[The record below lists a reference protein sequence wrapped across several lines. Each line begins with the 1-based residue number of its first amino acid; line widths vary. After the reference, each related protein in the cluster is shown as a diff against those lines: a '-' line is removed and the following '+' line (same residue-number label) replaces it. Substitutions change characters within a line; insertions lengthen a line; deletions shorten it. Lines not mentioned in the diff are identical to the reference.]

1 MATKSIIEID
11 LLDEKFQA
19 FNEQMLKL
27 QSILEAMPGQ
37 WKNIAKEIKEAEK
50 AEAKAASQEDKD
62 HKAKSKRQKDFNKEA
77 EKAASKEDKN
87 NKAESKRGKDFN
99 KVLGDRHVGLVNV
112 AKITTRIA
120 KDMADTA
127 VSAAKWLTFGAIAS
141 GFGLGALAAAVSSD
155 RRAAQGLGITTG
167 QYRSAKIYGERYF
180 DVDSLLGNL
189 ADIQSDIRKQPIL
202 ARIGVKESKGK
213 NAAELLPEV
222 ATQLRGIY
230 QKYHG
235 QQAIIEATGATQLA
249 QFEVIRR
256 LGNLTEEEFKL
267 FIRNLHSGNDAF
279 KTPDELDRAWQT
291 FKQNLEVAG
300 KSIELTLITG
310 LNDLTGPLGDLA
322 KAIGVAIGAFLKN
335 PHIKEWLTSFG
346 EGIKS
351 FAVYL
356 SGDDFKKTLDDFLN
370 AVADVAEAVGDAAKW
385 IAGITGYKT
394 TRQKKAEENFNNFA
408 QALENPGPR
417 YDSGKVVKEPELE
430 AYFKRMEIANKLPE
444 GILSQ
449 LYTVESDRGK
459 HLLSPAG
466 AEGPFGL
473 MPETSKALRVTNPY
487 NIKSATEGAVK
498 LLIENLTRFNGDVE
512 KALAAWNW
520 NPHDLDLFLSGGSN
534 WTDKTGR
541 VHDVSKIPDETV
553 NFLKKM
559 KKGTF
564 NYKDHPLSHGFVMP
578 ENLKAYDMFNLQPPA
593 DFDFM
598 NAYESPKMDMQEL
611 SRYSGNAN
619 GANQTK
625 NVLDKSNTPS
635 FMQTPNVN
643 VSTTLDFKVNVATGA
658 DIITQIKAMNPVIG
672 YA

>member
-50 AEAKAASQEDKD
+50 AEAKAASKEDKN

-127 VSAAKWLTFGAIAS
+127 ISAAKWLTLGAIGS
-141 GFGLGALAAAVSSD
+141 GFGLGALAEAVSSD

-167 QYRSAKIYGERYF
+167 QYRSAQIYGERYF
-180 DVDSLLGNL
+180 DANSLLGNL

-249 QFEVIRR
+249 QFEDIRR

-267 FIRNLHSGNDAF
+267 FIDNLHRGNDAF
-279 KTPDELDRAWQT
+279 KTLDELDQAWQT
-291 FKQNLEVAG
+291 FKQNLQVAG

-310 LNDLTGPLGDLA
+310 LNGLIGPLGDLA
-322 KAIGVAIGAFLKN
+322 KAIGVAIEAFLKN
-335 PHIKEWLTSFG
+335 PHLKEWIASFG

-351 FAVYL
+351 FADYL
-356 SGDDFKKTLDDFLN
+356 SGDDFKNTLDAFLN

-394 TRQKKAEENFNNFA
+394 KRQKAEEQRFNDFA

-430 AYFKRMEIANKLPE
+430 AYFKRMEIANGLPE

-449 LYTVESDRGK
+449 LYTVESGRGK
-459 HLLSPAG
+459 HQLSPKG

-473 MPETSKALRVTNPY
+473 MPGTSKALGVNPY
-487 NIKSATEGAVK
+487 NMDSATKGAVK
-498 LLIENLTRFNGDVE
+498 LLKENLTRFNGDVE
-512 KALAAWNW
+512 EALAAWNW
-520 NPHDLDLFLSGGSN
+520 NPHDLELFLSGAPN
-534 WTDKTGR
+534 YTDKSGR
-541 VHDVSKIPDETV
+541 VHDVSKMPDETV

-564 NYKDHPLSHGFVMP
+564 NYKDHPLSHDFVMP
-578 ENLKAYDMFNLQPPA
+578 ENFKDYDMFNLQPPA

-598 NAYESPKMDMQEL
+598 NAYESPQMDMQEL
-611 SRYSGNAN
+611 SRYSGDAN

-625 NVLDKSNTPS
+625 NVLDKSNMPS

>member
-167 QYRSAKIYGERYF
+167 QYRSAQIYGERYF
-180 DVDSLLGNL
+180 DVNSLLGNL

-249 QFEVIRR
+249 QFEDIRR
-256 LGNLTEEEFKL
+256 LGNLTEEEFKK
-267 FIRNLHSGNDAF
+267 FIDNLHRGNEEF
-279 KTPDELDRAWQT
+279 KTQDELDRAWQT

-322 KAIGVAIGAFLKN
+322 IAIGEAIKAFLKN
-335 PHIKEWLTSFG
+335 PHLKEWLTSFG

-351 FAVYL
+351 FAIYL

-370 AVADVAEAVGDAAKW
+370 AVADIAEAVGDAAKW

-394 TRQKKAEENFNNFA
+394 KSQKKAEEIA
-408 QALENPGPR
+408 AIHELEKTGPH
-417 YDSGKVVKEPELE
+417 YDSGEVIKEPELQ
-430 AYFKRMEIANKLPE
+430 AYFKRTEIANDLPE
-444 GILSQ
+444 GILNQ
-449 LYTVESDRGK
+449 LYNVESGHGK
-459 HLLSPAG
+459 HLLSKSG
-466 AEGPFGL
+466 AQGPFQL
-473 MPETSKALRVTNPY
+473 MPDTSKALGVTNPF
-487 NIKSATEGAVK
+487 NMKSATEGAVK
-498 LLIENLTRFNGDVE
+498 LLKENLKRFNGDVE

-520 NPHDLDLFLSGGSN
+520 NPHDLELFLSGASN
-534 WTDKTGR
+534 YTDKTGR
-541 VHDVSKIPDETV
+541 VHDVSKIPAETV
-553 NFLKKM
+553 NFLTRM
-559 KKGTF
+559 NTGTLK
-564 NYKDHPLSHGFVMP
+564 YKDHPLSRFVMP
-578 ENLKAYDMFNLQPPA
+578 ENLKEYDMFNLQPPD

>member
-77 EKAASKEDKN
+77 EKAASKEDKD

-99 KVLGDRHVGLVNV
+99 KVLADRHVGLVNV

-127 VSAAKWLTFGAIAS
+127 ISAAKWLTFGAIAS

-167 QYRSAKIYGERYF
+167 QYRSAQIYGERYF
-180 DVDSLLGNL
+180 DVNSLLGNL

-222 ATQLRGIY
+222 VTQLRGVY

-249 QFEVIRR
+249 QFEDIRR
-256 LGNLTEEEFKL
+256 LGNLTEEEFKK
-267 FIRNLHSGNDAF
+267 FIDNLHRGNEEF
-279 KTPDELDRAWQT
+279 KTQDELDRAWQT

-310 LNDLTGPLGDLA
+310 LNGLTGPLGDLA
-322 KAIGVAIGAFLKN
+322 IAIGVAIKAFLKN
-335 PHIKEWLTSFG
+335 PHLKEWIDSFG

-351 FAVYL
+351 FADYL

-394 TRQKKAEENFNNFA
+394 TRQKKAEENFNAFSK
-408 QALENPGPR
+408 ALENPGPR

-449 LYTVESDRGK
+449 LYTVESGRGK
-459 HLLSPAG
+459 YMLSPSG
-466 AEGPFGL
+466 AEGFFQFK
-473 MPETSKALRVTNPY
+473 PETSKALGVNPY
-487 NIKSATEGAVK
+487 DIKSATEGAVK

-534 WTDKTGR
+534 YTDKKGR
-541 VHDVSKIPDETV
+541 VHDVSKIPNETS
-553 NFLKKM
+553 NFLKNM
-559 KKGTF
+559 NKGKF
-564 NYKDHPLSHGFVMP
+564 KYPDHPLSHGFVMP
-578 ENLKAYDMFNLQPPA
+578 ENFKDYDMFNLQPPA

-625 NVLDKSNTPS
+625 NVLDKSNIPS

>member
-62 HKAKSKRQKDFNKEA
+62 HKAKSKRE
-77 EKAASKEDKN
+77 
-87 NKAESKRGKDFN
+87 KDFN
-99 KVLGDRHVGLVNV
+99 KVLVDRHKALGNV

-120 KDMADTA
+120 KDMANTA
-127 VSAAKWLTFGAIAS
+127 ISAAKWLTLGAIGS

-167 QYRSAKIYGERYF
+167 QYRSAQIYGERYF
-180 DVDSLLGNL
+180 DVNSLLGNL

-249 QFEVIRR
+249 PFEDIRR
-256 LGNLTEEEFKL
+256 LGNLTKEEFKL
-267 FIRNLHSGNDAF
+267 FIDNLHNGNDAF
-279 KTPDELDRAWQT
+279 KTQDELDRAWQT
-291 FKQNLEVAG
+291 FKQNLQVAG
-300 KSIELTLITG
+300 KSIEVTLITA

-322 KAIGVAIGAFLKN
+322 KAIGVAIDAFLKN
-335 PHIKEWLTSFG
+335 PLLKEWIASFG
-346 EGIKS
+346 EGIKY
-351 FAVYL
+351 FADYL
-356 SGDDFKKTLDDFLN
+356 SGDDFKKTLDGFLN

-394 TRQKKAEENFNNFA
+394 TRQKEEEQHFEKFA
-408 QALENPGPR
+408 QELEGHYPDKFDDFSKKLVGQPH
-417 YDSGKVVKEPELE
+417 DSGEVMKEPELE
-430 AYFKRMEIANKLPE
+430 AYFKRMEIANGLPE

-449 LYTVESDRGK
+449 LYTVESGRGK
-459 HLLSPAG
+459 HLLSDAG
-466 AEGPFGL
+466 AEGPFQL
-473 MPETSKALRVTNPY
+473 MPGTSKALHVTNPY
-487 NIKSATEGAVK
+487 DVKSATPGVVK
-498 LLIENLTRFNGDVE
+498 LLVENLKRFNGDVD

-520 NPHDLDLFLSGGSN
+520 NPHDLELFLSGAPN
-534 WTDKTGR
+534 YPDKSGR
-541 VHDVSKIPDETV
+541 VHDVSKIPDETR

-559 KKGTF
+559 HMGKFKF
-564 NYKDHPLSHGFVMP
+564 ENNPLSHGFVMP
-578 ENLKAYDMFNLQPPA
+578 ENFKDYDMFNLQPPA

>member
-167 QYRSAKIYGERYF
+167 QYRSAQIYGERYF
-180 DVDSLLGNL
+180 DVNSLLGNL

-249 QFEVIRR
+249 QFEDIRR
-256 LGNLTEEEFKL
+256 LGNLTEEEFKK
-267 FIRNLHSGNDAF
+267 FIDNLHRGNEEF
-279 KTPDELDRAWQT
+279 KTQDELDRAWQT

-322 KAIGVAIGAFLKN
+322 KAIGVAIEAFLKN
-335 PHIKEWLTSFG
+335 PHLKEWIASFG
-346 EGIKS
+346 ESIKS
-351 FAVYL
+351 FADYL
-356 SGDDFKKTLDDFLN
+356 SGDDFKNTLDGFLN

-394 TRQKKAEENFNNFA
+394 KRQKAEEQRFNDFA

-430 AYFKRMEIANKLPE
+430 AYFKRMEIANGLPE

-449 LYTVESDRGK
+449 LYTVESSRGK
-459 HLLSPAG
+459 NMLSPSG
-466 AEGPFGL
+466 AEGFFQFKPA
-473 MPETSKALRVTNPY
+473 TSKALGVNPY
-487 NIKSATEGAVK
+487 DIKSATEGAVK

-520 NPHDLDLFLSGGSN
+520 NPHDLELFLSGAPN
-534 WTDKTGR
+534 YTDKSGR
-541 VHDVSKIPDETV
+541 VHDVSKMPDETV

-598 NAYESPKMDMQEL
+598 NAYKSPQMDMQEL

-625 NVLDKSNTPS
+625 NVLDKSNIPS